1 MQRHREIAASPQ
13 RATAET
19 WTTVATLIA
28 DTLQQSAA
36 IERVDVEHTLE
47 ALDQVGRMLVAGG
60 HLEQHPL
67 TLVAA
72 ETVLEITTVSG
83 TDALTLEENLRPVP
97 GVAGAED
104 WTVHVP
110 QVEPLAKLVRA
121 AVKGHDHLSAD
132 TPAMLVEASTTASR
146 GVDLDAVAR
155 WAREAR

>member
-1 MQRHREIAASPQ
+1 VRRHREIAASPQ
-13 RATAET
+13 RATADT
-19 WTTVATLIA
+19 WTTIATLIT

-36 IERVDVEHTLE
+36 IDQLDVEHALE
-47 ALDQVGRMLVAGG
+47 ALDQVGRMLIAGG

-97 GVAGAED
+97 GVAGVAD
-104 WTVHVP
+104 WTVYVP
-110 QVEPLAKLVRA
+110 QVEPLAKLVRS
-121 AVKGHDHLSAD
+121 AVMGRDHLSAD
-132 TPAMLVEASTTASR
+132 TPAAPVPSTTTSSR
-146 GVDLDAVAR
+146 GFDLDALAR

>member
-1 MQRHREIAASPQ
+1 VQRHREIAASPQ

-19 WTTVATLIA
+19 WTAIATLIA

-36 IERVDVEHTLE
+36 IDRLDVDRDLE

-60 HLEQHPL
+60 HLEQYPL

-97 GVAGAED
+97 GVAGVTD
-104 WTVHVP
+104 WTVYVP

-121 AVKGHDHLSAD
+121 AVKGRDHLSAE
-132 TPAMLVEASTTASR
+132 TPAAAVPATTTPS